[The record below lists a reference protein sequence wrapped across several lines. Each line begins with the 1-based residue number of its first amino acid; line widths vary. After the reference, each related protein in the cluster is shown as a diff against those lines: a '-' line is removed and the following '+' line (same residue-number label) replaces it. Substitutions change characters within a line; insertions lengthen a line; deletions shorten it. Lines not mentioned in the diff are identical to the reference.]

1 MNGAPAAHGPPSG
14 DAKGLRDPCSSPCA
28 SRAPCRPSHPVH
40 SLNSP
45 CHPCQSPSL
54 NRYGSRGKR
63 TTRKWSCC
71 CPYHPFFSLGGAP
84 DAVVPGQSDRLNC
97 DGVRTGKVAA
107 VGRPRPTPASTDQR
121 EEHRRPDFS
130 PGGAR
135 NTCEIWEQSDRLN
148 RDGVRTGKVAAVG
161 CPRPTPASTFR
172 REERHP
178 PREGAG
184 AVFLGPPS
192 FAEVHVWR
200 ILEAERAVTRP
211 QIRGYHPP
219 PATTRAHS
227 RHLCLPWPCD
237 AYDGS
242 RVVHART
249 ASEPHASVRRLSVHR
264 LSRRRLQLLPAL
276 SAGGAGCRRAA
287 PSARGAV
294 CRRPAL
300 SARGS
305 LCHHA
310 ASSAPHVHAGCPRD
324 PREPAKSL

>member
-97 DGVRTGKVAA
+97 
-107 VGRPRPTPASTDQR
+107 
-121 EEHRRPDFS
+121 
-130 PGGAR
+130 
-135 NTCEIWEQSDRLN
+135 
-148 RDGVRTGKVAAVG
+148 DGVRTGKVAAVG